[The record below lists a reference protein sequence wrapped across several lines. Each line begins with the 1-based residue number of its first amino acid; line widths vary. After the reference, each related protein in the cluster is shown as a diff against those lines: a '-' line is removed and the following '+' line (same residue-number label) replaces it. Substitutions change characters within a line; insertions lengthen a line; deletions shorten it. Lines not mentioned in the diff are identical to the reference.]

1 MKKQLILVSA
11 GIVLLFTLFLF
22 GRTTSNKSLATGE
35 KTDKS
40 SVKAFDIAQYIGLEK
55 AKLTPNQYSV
65 ATKLDNSL
73 IAANSA
79 VNKIEANQALAAFW
93 KDSAKSFEPY
103 AFYISEGSKLDNSEK
118 TLTFAARIFL
128 NNLRAEKDEVKLNW
142 ETTSAINLFE
152 RALKLNP
159 DNDDLKIGLG
169 SCYIYGKGRNGN
181 PQETMQGI
189 QQLLSVVR
197 KDSNNMQAQMMLG
210 VGGLVSGQFDKS
222 IERLNKVVTLQPQN
236 AEAVAYLADA
246 YAGKGDKANAV
257 KWYNV
262 SKRLL
267 NNPHYTEE
275 VDARIKTLK

>member
-1 MKKQLILVSA
+1 LKKQLILVSA

-22 GRTTSNKSLATGE
+22 GRTTSNKSLATAE

-40 SVKAFDIAQYIGLEK
+40 GVKAFDIAQYIGLEK

>member
-22 GRTTSNKSLATGE
+22 GRTTSNKSLATAE

-40 SVKAFDIAQYIGLEK
+40 NVKAFDIAQYIGLEK

>member
-1 MKKQLILVSA
+1 MKNQLILISA
-11 GIVLLFTLFLF
+11 GIALLIALFLF
-22 GRTTSNKSLATGE
+22 GRTASNKSLAAAE
-35 KTDKS
+35 KTEKS
-40 SVKAFDIAQYIGLEK
+40 SVKAFDIEQYIGLEK
-55 AKLTPNQYSV
+55 AKLTPNQYII
-65 ATKLDNSL
+65 ANKLANNL
-73 IAANSA
+73 IAANST

-118 TLTFAARIFL
+118 NLTFAARIFL

>member
-1 MKKQLILVSA
+1 LKKQLILVSA

-22 GRTTSNKSLATGE
+22 GRTTSSKSLAAAE

-40 SVKAFDIAQYIGLEK
+40 SVKVFDIAQYITLEK
-55 AKLTPNQYSV
+55 AKLTPNQYIV

-118 TLTFAARIFL
+118 NLTFAARIFL

>member
-1 MKKQLILVSA
+1 LKKQLILVSA

-22 GRTTSNKSLATGE
+22 GRTTSNKSLATAE

-40 SVKAFDIAQYIGLEK
+40 NVKAFDIAQYIGLEK

>member
-1 MKKQLILVSA
+1 MV
-11 GIVLLFTLFLF
+11 LFLL
-22 GRTTSNKSLATGE
+22 GRTTSNKSLNSVE
-35 KTDKS
+35 KSDS
-40 SVKAFDIAQYIGLEK
+40 STVTAFDIIHFIALEK
-55 AKLTPNQYSV
+55 AKLTPNQTIIV
-65 ATKLDNSL
+65 TKLETNL
-73 IAANSA
+73 SA
-79 VNKIEANQALAAFW
+79 SNPTAKKLEANNSLAAFW

-118 TLTFAARIFL
+118 NLTFAARIFL
-128 NNLRAEKDEVKLNW
+128 DNLRAEKNQAKLNW
-142 ETTSAINLFE
+142 ETTTAIGLFE

-169 SCYIYGKGRNGN
+169 SCYIYGKGRSGD

-222 IERLNKVVTLQPQN
+222 IERLEKVVTQQPQN

-246 YAGKGDKANAV
+246 YAGKGDKVNAV
-257 KWYNV
+257 KWYNI
-262 SKRLL
+262 SKRLIK
-267 NNPHYTEE
+267 NPHYTEE

>member
-22 GRTTSNKSLATGE
+22 GRTTSNKSLATAE

-40 SVKAFDIAQYIGLEK
+40 SVKAFDIAQYIALEK
-55 AKLTPNQYSV
+55 AKLTPNQYIV

-79 VNKIEANQALAAFW
+79 VNKIESNQALAAFW

-118 TLTFAARIFL
+118 NLTFAARIFL

>member
-11 GIVLLFTLFLF
+11 GIVLLLALFLF
-22 GRTTSNKSLATGE
+22 GRTTSNKSLAAAE
-35 KTDKS
+35 KPDKS
-40 SVKAFDIAQYIGLEK
+40 IVKAFDASQFIDLEK
-55 AKLTPNQYSV
+55 AKLTPNQYIIV
-65 ATKLDNSL
+65 AKLDNSL
-73 IAANSA
+73 NTANSA
-79 VNKIEANQALAAFW
+79 AKKIEAYQALATFW
-93 KDSAKSFEPY
+93 KDSAKSFESY

-118 TLTFAARIFL
+118 NLTFAARIFL

-142 ETTSAINLFE
+142 ETISAIDLFE

-222 IERLNKVVTLQPQN
+222 IERLNKIVLQQPQN
-236 AEAVAYLADA
+236 AEAIAYLADA

-262 SKRLL
+262 SKRLI

>member
-1 MKKQLILVSA
+1 MKNQLILISA
-11 GIVLLFTLFLF
+11 GIALLIALFLF
-22 GRTTSNKSLATGE
+22 GRTTSNKSLADAE
-35 KTDKS
+35 KTEKS
-40 SVKAFDIAQYIGLEK
+40 SVKAFDIEQYIGLEK
-55 AKLTPNQYSV
+55 AKLTPNQYII
-65 ATKLDNSL
+65 ANKLANNL
-73 IAANSA
+73 IAANST

-118 TLTFAARIFL
+118 NLTFAARIFL

-222 IERLNKVVTLQPQN
+222 IERLNKVVTLQPQH

>member
-1 MKKQLILVSA
+1 MKNQLILISA
-11 GIVLLFTLFLF
+11 GIALLIALFLF
-22 GRTTSNKSLATGE
+22 GRTTSNKSLAAAE
-35 KTDKS
+35 KTEKS
-40 SVKAFDIAQYIGLEK
+40 SVKAFDIEQYIGLEK
-55 AKLTPNQYSV
+55 AKLTPNQYII
-65 ATKLDNSL
+65 ANKLANNL
-73 IAANSA
+73 IAANST

-118 TLTFAARIFL
+118 NLTFAARIFL

-257 KWYNV
+257 KWYNA

>member
-1 MKKQLILVSA
+1 MKNQLIIISA
-11 GIVLLFTLFLF
+11 GIALLIALFLF
-22 GRTTSNKSLATGE
+22 GRTTSNKSLAAAE
-35 KTDKS
+35 KTEKS
-40 SVKAFDIAQYIGLEK
+40 SVKAFDIEQYIGLEK
-55 AKLTPNQYSV
+55 AKLTPNQYII
-65 ATKLDNSL
+65 ANKLANNL
-73 IAANSA
+73 IAANST

-118 TLTFAARIFL
+118 NLTFAARIFL